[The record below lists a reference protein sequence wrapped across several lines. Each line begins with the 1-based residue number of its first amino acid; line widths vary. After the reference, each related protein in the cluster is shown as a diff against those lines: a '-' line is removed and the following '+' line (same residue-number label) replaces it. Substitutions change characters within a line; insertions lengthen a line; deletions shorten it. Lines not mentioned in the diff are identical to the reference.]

1 MNELSRLDTSNTVST
16 HRDYRDISFY
26 EDNSK
31 IEKVNLLAEIPVA
44 IKSEYYTN
52 QAEVLETKRL
62 DSYFGLYNSATNQL
76 LPTRPVSSTYQ
87 LVPHHELFNEQAK
100 ILSESDLPLDNITV
114 VDKLFK
120 GGLQA
125 HRTIFFHDLEKQIAS
140 QKDKVLSR
148 IDIYNSCDMSW
159 SFQVFS
165 GAYRNLCQNTMV
177 FGGQKAYH
185 QVAKHT
191 RNLSTTAM
199 MTKAQIGLEHWT
211 SQSEQMTKWNASKM
225 SLEQF
230 GNILKDTICKKNS
243 KSAKANLVKPV
254 NETKM
259 NYLLDRFEKEQ
270 TELGQTMWAGYNALT
285 HWATHTDETIERE
298 VFDPVTK
305 QMKLQKIRSG
315 KSTADVPSVQR
326 TRNDEVRDVIECDA
340 WKELEVA

>member
-1 MNELSRLDTSNTVST
+1 MNYINQNFTKEVNT
-16 HRDYRDISFY
+16 HRDYTDVSFY

-31 IEKVNLLAEIPVA
+31 ITKVNLQAEIPVN
-44 IKSEYYTN
+44 IKTEFDK
-52 QAEVLETKRL
+52 AEIMETKRL
-62 DSYFGLYNSATNQL
+62 DGYFGLYNSSLDRL
-76 LPTRPVSSTYQ
+76 LVTRPVSSTYQ
-87 LVPHHELFNEQAK
+87 LVPHHELFSEQAK
-100 ILSESDLPLDNITV
+100 VLGQSDLPLDNITV
-114 VDKLFK
+114 VDKLYK
-120 GGLQA
+120 DGLQA
-125 HRTIFFHDLEKQIAS
+125 HRTIFFHDLEKQIAN

-165 GAYRNLCQNTMV
+165 GAYRDLCQNTMV

-191 RNLSTTAM
+191 RNLSTTAL

-211 SQSEQMTKWNASKM
+211 SQSEQMVNWNASKM

-230 GNILKDTICKKNS
+230 GNILKDTICKKNT
-243 KSAKANLVKPV
+243 KSAQANLVKPV
-254 NETKM
+254 NETKL

-285 HWATHTDETIERE
+285 HWATHTDETIETIQDNKI
-298 VFDPVTK
+298 V
-305 QMKLQKIRSG
+305 KIRSG
-315 KSTADVPSVQR
+315 KSTADKPSVQR
-326 TRNDEVRDVIECDA
+326 TRNDEVREVIECSS

>member
-1 MNELSRLDTSNTVST
+1 MNELSKLDIRNQTVSN

-31 IEKVNLLAEIPVA
+31 ITKVNLTADIPL
-44 IKSEYYTN
+44 IQHDEC
-52 QAEVLETKRL
+52 LEDVYDTKRL
-62 DSYFGLYNSATNQL
+62 DGYFGLYNIATDQL

-100 ILSESDLPLDNITV
+100 ILSQSDLPLDNITV

-125 HRTIFFHDLEKQIAS
+125 HRTIFFHDLEKQIAN
-140 QKDKVLSR
+140 QKDNVLSR

-211 SQSEQMTKWNASKM
+211 SQSEQMTKWNASRM
-225 SLEQF
+225 NIDQF
-230 GNILKDTICKKNS
+230 GEILKQTICKKNS
-243 KSAKANLVKPV
+243 KSAKANLVNPV
-254 NETKM
+254 NETKL
-259 NYLLDRFEKEQ
+259 NYLLDRFQNE
-270 TELGQTMWAGYNALT
+270 TPDLGLTMWAGYNALT
-285 HWATHTDETIERE
+285 HWATHTDETIERDIDGKT
-298 VFDPVTK
+298 V
-305 QMKLQKIRSG
+305 KIRSG

>member
-1 MNELSRLDTSNTVST
+1 MNELSRLDMNNQTVSN

-26 EDNSK
+26 EQNSR
-31 IEKVNLLAEIPVA
+31 IRKVNLTADIPV
-44 IKSEYYTN
+44 IYDDQHYGE
-52 QAEVLETKRL
+52 L
-62 DSYFGLYNSATNQL
+62 DQDVFLPKKLDGYFGLYNSATDQL

-87 LVPHHELFNEQAK
+87 LVPHHELFEEQAK
-100 ILSESDLPLDNITV
+100 ILSQSDLPLDNITV

-211 SQSEQMTKWNASKM
+211 NQSEQMVNWNASKM

-230 GNILKDTICKKNS
+230 GNILKDTICKKNT

-270 TELGQTMWAGYNALT
+270 TELGQTMWAGIML
-285 HWATHTDETIERE
+285 
-298 VFDPVTK
+298 
-305 QMKLQKIRSG
+305 
-315 KSTADVPSVQR
+315 
-326 TRNDEVRDVIECDA
+326 
-340 WKELEVA
+340 